1 MKAKRDDYVVV
12 CEQQKRFLMKSCK
25 DFDLGDESEAIR
37 IAGHLRT
44 LLHDS
49 YQKANY
55 DTKVVNTLI
64 DIKEL
69 ISKEQFTNKKT
80 VLNKLNGVKHKIE
93 QQQKKQIL
101 SKSLLTQL
109 NQRDKIKFRDTSL
122 SKNAVA
128 FYTINNL
135 SHTIINSNSYFGLLA
150 KEVDVSNGIEQVK
163 YVPLCLHKDFDS
175 YLSNCPE
182 LCFEEWWHKEIYNDG
197 EGMAFSRKDLVTFV
211 ANHDGYA
218 HVEECIDNKY
228 QSFKDANI
236 LKNFINTNKKQ
247 KVNLATLTSVRQ
259 IAFETMLA
267 LKTIL

>member
-109 NQRDKIKFRDTSL
+109 NQRDKVKFRDT
-122 SKNAVA
+122 
-128 FYTINNL
+128 
-135 SHTIINSNSYFGLLA
+135 
-150 KEVDVSNGIEQVK
+150 VS
-163 YVPLCLHKDFDS
+163 
-175 YLSNCPE
+175 
-182 LCFEEWWHKEIYNDG
+182 
-197 EGMAFSRKDLVTFV
+197 
-211 ANHDGYA
+211 
-218 HVEECIDNKY
+218 
-228 QSFKDANI
+228 
-236 LKNFINTNKKQ
+236 
-247 KVNLATLTSVRQ
+247 
-259 IAFETMLA
+259 
-267 LKTIL
+267 